1 MKRLVQQLG
10 NVKDEKADTVVDN
23 ALLQSREG
31 SLKGS
36 EGRLQQTNKACMAA
50 ALDTPVDDAALL
62 FGKMACFVED
72 STKDNRGRIL
82 LARPGIDG
90 FLKPYGLLDAFELIA
105 EGGELWRS
113 IAVFTGEGT
122 IGLGALCG
130 RLVELVDAEAGG
142 HVVSRTW

>member
-23 ALLQSREG
+23 TLLQSREG

-105 EGGELWRS
+105 EGSEVGGS
-113 IAVFTGEGT
+113 IAILASKGT
-122 IGLGALCG
+122 VSLCTLSC
-130 RLVELVDAEAGG
+130 RLI
-142 HVVSRTW
+142 